1 LNINEC
7 IDSLKTSAESIGG
20 APEKG
25 FLDLDLIKETLQKT
39 RLLLEQIA
47 PQLELG
53 VRLKED
59 LIKSLQSKINALK
72 IAGCGQFM
80 GQTEKALEIGQLDF
94 DQLKLLQKEID
105 QTLAKNFGALKSP
118 AAGITAS
125 NLNDYH

>member
-7 IDSLKTSAESIGG
+7 MDSLRTSAESIGG

-39 RLLLEQIA
+39 

-72 IAGCGQFM
+72 IAGCSQFM
-80 GQTEKALEIGQLDF
+80 GQTEKALENGQLDF
-94 DQLKLLQKEID
+94 DQLKLLKKEIN
-105 QTLAKNFGALKSP
+105 QALAKNFGVLKSP
-118 AAGITAS
+118 VAGVTAS

>member
-7 IDSLKTSAESIGG
+7 MDSLKISAESIGG
-20 APEKG
+20 APDKG
-25 FLDLDLIKETLQKT
+25 FLDLDLVNESLLKT
-39 RLLLEQIA
+39 RLFLEQIA

-53 VRLKED
+53 NRLKAD
-59 LIKSLQSKINALK
+59 MIKSLQSKANALK
-72 IAGCGQFM
+72 IAGCGQFI
-80 GQTEKALEIGQLDF
+80 GSLEKALETGQLDF

-105 QTLAKNFGALKSP
+105 LALAKNFGALKSP